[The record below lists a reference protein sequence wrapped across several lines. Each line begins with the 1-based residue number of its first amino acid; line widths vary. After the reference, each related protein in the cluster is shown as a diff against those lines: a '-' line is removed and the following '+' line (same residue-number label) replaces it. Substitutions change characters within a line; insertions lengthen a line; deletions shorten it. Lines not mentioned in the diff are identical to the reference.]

1 MEKWREDLYLSH
13 HGILGMS
20 WGKKNGP
27 PYPLGAED
35 HSAAEK
41 KAGWMKSLSSKAKE
55 LKSDISKKRAKA
67 KRAKQLKKA
76 RAAKAKKEEERK
88 KAEALA
94 ADRDR
99 ALKYGTAS
107 EVMRYKKQIS
117 RQEAK
122 EIRDRLNDM
131 AAIEAYYKQEKESK
145 SAWHK
150 LDKVMKRVD
159 QARDWAEKGTKAW
172 NTFAKIS
179 NSLFDTELRQ
189 ISDNPLKQDNNKK
202 NNDDDDDDS
211 AMREVLKLLKQQN
224 NGKGNGD
231 SGNKKEKPVKESKNK
246 KSSGD
251 SSKKS
256 ETSEKSESTEQK
268 TSSTKEKKASPK
280 QSKAFDQMDRVS
292 EKAREESA
300 KNSLYRD
307 SQSGQD
313 RARANSEYLSS
324 LVNKSSDTPV
334 SKLYE
339 ASAASR
345 RSEQYLNSLVNDHAD
360 ESVSRL
366 YEMSSAAQ
374 DRARATNDYLNE
386 LLKKG

>member
-27 PYPLGAED
+27 PYPLDAED

-41 KAGWMKSLSSKAKE
+41 KAGWIKSLSSKAKE

-94 ADRDR
+94 ADRER

-131 AAIEAYYKQEKESK
+131 AAIEEYYKKEKESK

-179 NSLFDTELRQ
+179 NSVFDTELKL
-189 ISDNPLKQDNNKK
+189 ISDPTKQDSNKK
-202 NNDDDDDDS
+202 KDDDDDDDS
-211 AMREVLKLLKQQN
+211 AMREVLKLLKDQN
-224 NGKGNGD
+224 KGD
-231 SGNKKEKPVKESKNK
+231 SGKKKEKPVKESKNK

-300 KNSLYRD
+300 RNSLYRD

-324 LVNKSSDTPV
+324 LVNRASDTHV

-366 YEMSSAAQ
+366 YEMSSAAH